1 MPEAIKKQLEA
12 DYFGKRAYTIWYLAK
27 DELKKEQI
35 DKFKAKPPTYNIQTE
50 DDIEYKVMLKFVK
63 QSKIT
68 DKENCALITQ
78 FLNIRLKQL
87 VLTQCNMKE
96 LCKNTFFPQWTRFY
110 NNEKFQV

>member
-1 MPEAIKKQLEA
+1 MPEGIKKQLDA
-12 DYFGKRAYTIWYLAK
+12 DYFGKRAYTIWYMAK
-27 DELKKEQI
+27 DELTKEHI

-68 DKENCALITQ
+68 SKENSALITQ

-87 VLTQCNMKE
+87 VLTQCKMKE
-96 LCKNTFFPQWTRFY
+96 LCRNTFFPQWSQYFR
-110 NNEKFQV
+110 NDKFQV